1 MQDRFRNIAVLFGIL
16 GSAAASRGQDAEA
29 PGELARSLEGD
40 SRARLSLAPYLWMPS
55 LEGDIRSGNTQVGL
69 EVLFIDA
76 LRDTDEIVA
85 AMGTIDFGTPEWG
98 VFFDARQVGLSDS
111 TALSESMESP
121 LELEVNFDVTIVEAG
136 ARWRLIGDAADSGR
150 LQAPGLSVLA
160 GVRSTAVDLEFKL
173 GRLPLVDDSETWVE
187 PFVGASWN
195 VSLSESLGA
204 RLRGDV
210 GGFGL
215 RAELSLQGQAALVW
229 ETGWFNASTALYAG
243 YRALYQRYES
253 GAFEWDMLL
262 HGPMLGIGIRF

>member
-1 MQDRFRNIAVLFGIL
+1 MRDRFRCIAVVCGIFI
-16 GSAAASRGQDAEA
+16 SAAATRGQDADG
-29 PGELARSLEGD
+29 PGELDRSLEGD
-40 SRARLSLAPYLWMPS
+40 SRARLSLAPYLWMPN
-55 LEGDIRSGNTQVGL
+55 LEGDIRSGSTQVEL
-69 EVLFIDA
+69 DVPFIDA

-111 TALSESMESP
+111 SSLGASMDSP
-121 LELEVNFDVTIVEAG
+121 LELGVNFDVAIIEAG
-136 ARWRLIGDAADSGR
+136 ARWRLIGDAADPGR

-160 GVRSTAVDLEFKL
+160 GVRATEVDLGFRL
-173 GRLPLVDDSETWVE
+173 GSLPLVDDSETWIE

-195 VSLSESLGA
+195 VSLSENLGA

-215 RAELSLQGQAALVW
+215 GAELSLQGQAALVW

-243 YRALYQRYES
+243 YRAIYQRYES
-253 GAFEWDMLL
+253 GSFEWDMLL